1 MGKTIMHKTTS
12 WYYWFHFIFS
22 YINTN
27 NCEHVCVHRVAIP
40 WGSFVYGLRDLH
52 EVVDSRMQPKMIC
65 RRRPALVAKQLSKG
79 FKCSWNPGKLF
90 LATFGY
96 LFLMWNSIDL
106 SIEDMFNLHTHTHTK
121 PRRLIISV
129 FYAISVCFMFLL

>member
-22 YINTN
+22 YININ
-27 NCEHVCVHRVAIP
+27 NCEHVCVHWVAIP

-52 EVVDSRMQPKMIC
+52 EDVDSRMQPRMIC
-65 RRRPALVAKQLSKG
+65 RRRPALAAKQLSKG
-79 FKCSWNPGKLF
+79 FKCFWHPGKLF

-96 LFLMWNSIDL
+96 LLLMWNSIDL
-106 SIEDMFNLHTHTHTK
+106 FIEDMFNLYTHTHTHTHTYIYIYIK
-121 PRRLIISV
+121 NSKLII
-129 FYAISVCFMFLL
+129 